1 LADKSFTAGG
11 DMRQIQA
18 SEAEAG
24 FDELLDQVENGETVA
39 ITRDGKVIAI
49 FGPGAPPNFELPLS
63 PVESR

>member
-1 LADKSFTAGG
+1 
-11 DMRQIQA
+11 MRHIQA
-18 SEAEAG
+18 SEAEVG

-49 FGPGAPPNFELPLS
+49 FGPGESPNFELPPS

>member
-1 LADKSFTAGG
+1 
-11 DMRQIQA
+11 MRHIQA

-49 FGPGAPPNFELPLS
+49 FGPCEPPSFELPPS

>member
-1 LADKSFTAGG
+1 
-11 DMRQIQA
+11 MRHIQA

-49 FGPGAPPNFELPLS
+49 FGPGENPNFEFPPS
-63 PVESR
+63 PKASS